1 MSAICHECQGLAWN
15 AAVNLVRQREIMK
28 RIVRTSALLKSS
40 LMTSSFVTWAWLA
53 LAASIVPAFAGD
65 HAVVRNCTWCHGT
78 SAQGYTLAPRLAGQ
92 RPLYLETQIR
102 SFREH
107 TRDTPLSKQYMW
119 SAVAALDPGTVR
131 GLAAYFATIPPKAA
145 NDGDR
150 ALAATGRAIYM
161 EGIPDAN
168 VAACYACHGPNAEG
182 IRDIPRLG
190 GLSRFYLKARLQQWG
205 QGYHSVAGSPMP
217 IVARSLAP
225 VEIEALTSYLSFI
238 R

>member
-1 MSAICHECQGLAWN
+1 LVNVAGHE
-15 AAVNLVRQREIMK
+15 REHMK
-28 RIVRTSALLKSS
+28 RIARTWTLLTSALLK
-40 LMTSSFVTWAWLA
+40 WAPLA
-53 LAASIVPAFAGD
+53 LVAAVAPALAGD
-65 HAVVRNCTWCHGT
+65 YAIVRNCTWCHGT
-78 SAQGYTLAPRLAGQ
+78 SGQGYTVAPRLAGQ

-107 TRDTPLSKQYMW
+107 IRDNPFSRQYMW
-119 SAVAALDPGTVR
+119 GAAASLDPGTVR
-131 GLAAYFATIPPKAA
+131 DLAAYFATIRPRPA
-145 NDGDR
+145 NDGDA

-182 IRDIPRLG
+182 IREIPRLG
-190 GLSRFYLKARLQQWG
+190 GLSRSYLKGRLVQWN
-205 QGYHSVAGSPMP
+205 QGYHSSPDSPMP

-225 VEIEALTSYLSFI
+225 DEIEALTSYLSFV